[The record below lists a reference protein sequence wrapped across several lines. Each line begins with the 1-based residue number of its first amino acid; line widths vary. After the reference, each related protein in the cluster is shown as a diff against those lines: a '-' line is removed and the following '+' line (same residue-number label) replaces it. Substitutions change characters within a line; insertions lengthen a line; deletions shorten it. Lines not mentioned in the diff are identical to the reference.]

1 MALSGEQ
8 SKISQALENS
18 VMPWCARWGMGRT
31 FVAAA
36 QWQPGLALPDGMA
49 AAPTPLRGPRMPVRS
64 IRAYGGSAVVD
75 ATWPQDGVHSART
88 PKLCFVLTGPV
99 VYRVADYVLHCKTG
113 QSILLPPGVPF
124 ANGTQGYLDGAL
136 PHQDFCELLQLMPYH
151 GGVICWRS
159 ENRKGAGGVLH
170 KSEETCSIPHS
181 AVTFYLNQLVNEA
194 TSAKSHRGVVC
205 DGLLNITIALLH
217 RELQA
222 LPVITTG
229 TMGAGDDIS
238 SGERKEYSIEQAQ
251 TYIHNNLR
259 EPLSIDKVAYSVC
272 MSRTTFTEQFRLR
285 TGKTFTEYVIDLRFC
300 EAKRILAGTD
310 LAVRH
315 VGSLVGLKPNRMR
328 MLFQE
333 REGISPTQYRQR
345 NRVTSIKS
353 G

>member
-1 MALSGEQ
+1 MAISGEQ
-8 SKISQALENS
+8 SKISQVLEDS
-18 VMPWCARWGMGRT
+18 VMPWCARWGIART

-36 QWQPGLALPDGMA
+36 QWQPGLTLPDGMTA
-49 AAPTPLRGPRMPVRS
+49 TSAPLRGPRLALRS

-75 ATWPQDGVHSART
+75 AVWPQDRLHSART

-99 VYRVADYVLHCKTG
+99 VYPVADYVLHCQSG

-124 ANGTQGYLDGAL
+124 ANGTQGYLDGAR
-136 PHQDFCELLQLMPYH
+136 PRQDFCELLQLMPYH

-159 ENRKGAGGVLH
+159 ENRKTADGALH

-181 AVTFYLNQLVNEA
+181 AVTFYLDQLVSEA
-194 TSAKSHRGVVC
+194 TAAKSHHRVVC
-205 DGLLNITIALLH
+205 DGLLNIVIALLH
-217 RELQA
+217 RELQE

-229 TMGAGDDIS
+229 TMGGTDDIS

-259 EPLSIDKVAYSVC
+259 EPLAIDKVAHYVC
-272 MSRTTFTEQFRLR
+272 MSRTAFTEQFRLR
-285 TGKTFTEYVIDLRFC
+285 TGKSFTEYVIDLRFS

-328 MLFQE
+328 ILFQE
-333 REGISPTQYRQR
+333 REGISPTEYRRR
-345 NRVTSIKS
+345 NRAAR
-353 G
+353 